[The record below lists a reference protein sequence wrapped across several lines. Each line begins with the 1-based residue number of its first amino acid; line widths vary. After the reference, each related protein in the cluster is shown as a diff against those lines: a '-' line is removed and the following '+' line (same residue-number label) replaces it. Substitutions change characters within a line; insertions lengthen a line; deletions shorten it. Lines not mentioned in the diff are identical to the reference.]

1 MTTPIVKK
9 IHNQPSKNLAKPN
22 SLPLTTRRLAA
33 WVTEITL
40 LATTGLVPFGLGV
53 YINSRSDIN
62 RVPLH
67 PALIVT
73 ERAIAR
79 PLALP
84 ADYGI
89 RNVAWPTNYLWML
102 ALLAPTTIS
111 WWQLY
116 LLAKTGSTLP
126 KRWFGIKVVN
136 EEGTPPGLAAVAVRE
151 GIGRWTVPMS
161 VAYILWRYSF
171 AFPNL
176 GLFTSLAVLMV
187 IGEALALP
195 ARRGRKA
202 LHDWL
207 AGTYVIDANRP
218 APSVDVAAS
227 GRSLSTVSHQTEQQL
242 EGNATLATTAMAMSY
257 PQPEAMISNRP
268 EVIATDNSNLLSLWR
283 RMQQNPSLTLFGVAL
298 TSMTAVL
305 ATLIGTQ
312 VYIQAQQSH
321 QESQKINSQQF
332 LALVQQLSPEF
343 GASIEDR
350 QRTILALGSLN
361 DAQSIQFLTDLMVKE
376 TDPILLDTIQQA
388 LTSIGTAA
396 IPELQNKN
404 QFLATELDS
413 IGSASQERET
423 RQKRLQINQQ
433 TINKILN
440 VYSGKTL
447 GLDLSRTQLGQSGT
461 PGISF
466 FNLVLENI
474 DLSGVKFK
482 SANLNQ
488 ASFKGSRFRGVGEDG
503 RWDTYDDAIAD
514 LSQAQMKQANF
525 TDANLSRV
533 VMTRSD
539 LSRATLNRAN
549 LSNARLIGANLSS
562 AQLVGAD
569 LRGAVLENASLTGAD
584 LGDAKLQEANL
595 YGARLGRVIAIGAQL
610 SFANLTK
617 TDWQSS
623 DLSGADFERANLSNA
638 DLSATRM
645 TGAILRSAKLENT
658 NLRNADL
665 SLVDLRGA
673 NVAGAD
679 FKDTILTPSRQ
690 DPADQFVQ
698 TPELGS
704 VSAVVKGVDFSQAKN
719 LDGKQLAYICTQGGI
734 HPRCP

>member
-9 IHNQPSKNLAKPN
+9 TNSPLGKNPAQTS
-22 SLPLTTRRLAA
+22 SLPLVTRRFAA
-33 WVTEITL
+33 WAAEITL
-40 LATTGLVPFGLGV
+40 LATAGLIPYGIGV
-53 YINSRSDIN
+53 YVNSRSDFN
-62 RVPLH
+62 REPLH
-67 PALIVT
+67 PVLVVT
-73 ERAIAR
+73 QRAIAR

-89 RNVAWPTNYLWML
+89 PNVAWPTNYLWML
-102 ALLAPTTIS
+102 ALIAPTSLS

-116 LLAKTGSTLP
+116 LLAKTGSTMP
-126 KRWFGIKVVN
+126 KRWFGVKVVN
-136 EEGTPPGLAAVAVRE
+136 DEGTPPGLAAVVVRE

-187 IGEALALP
+187 LGEALALP

-207 AGTYVIDANRP
+207 AGTYIVDANLP
-218 APSVDVAAS
+218 LAATDVGAS
-227 GRSLSTVSHQTEQQL
+227 GRSLSATNQPL
-242 EGNATLATTAMAMSY
+242 EANGLAATAMAMSY
-257 PQPEAMISNRP
+257 SQPEI
-268 EVIATDNSNLLSLWR
+268 IATDNNSLVALWR

-312 VYIQAQQSH
+312 VYIQTQQGNR
-321 QESQKINSQQF
+321 ESQKINSQQF
-332 LALVQQLSPEF
+332 LALVQQLNPDS

-350 QRTILALGSLN
+350 QRTILALGSLK
-361 DAQSIQFLTDLMVKE
+361 DVQSIQFLTDVMVKE
-376 TDPILLDTIQQA
+376 TNPILIDTIQQA
-388 LTSIGTAA
+388 LTSVGTAA

-404 QFLATELDS
+404 QFLASELDAV
-413 IGSASQERET
+413 GSASPERET

-440 VYSGKTL
+440 VYSGKTV
-447 GLDLSRTQLGQSGT
+447 GLDLSRTQLGQNGNVGS
-461 PGISF
+461 SF
-466 FNLVLENI
+466 FSLVLDNT
-474 DLSGVKFK
+474 DLSGIKLK

-503 RWDTYDDAIAD
+503 RWDTFDDAIAD

-533 VMTRSD
+533 LMTRSD

-595 YGARLGRVIAIGAQL
+595 FGARLGRVIAIGAQL

-617 TDWQSS
+617 TDWKSS
-623 DLSGADFERANLSNA
+623 DLSGADLERANLSNA

-645 TGAILRSAKLENT
+645 TGATLRSAQLENA
-658 NLRNADL
+658 NLQNADL

-679 FKDTILTPSRQ
+679 FKNTVLTPIRQ
-690 DPADQFVQ
+690 DPSDQFVQ
-698 TPELGS
+698 TPDLGS

-719 LDGKQLAYICTQGGI
+719 LDAKQLAYICTQGGI